1 MMLHEP
7 VLLSEVI
14 EGLHIQP
21 TGIYLDL
28 TIGRGG
34 HASKIYEKL
43 TTGKLIGFDQ
53 DAAAIAALKP
63 WIHDRPHVQVFH
75 ENFVNVEN
83 TLSKVGIDKVDGIL
97 LDLGVSSPQFDVPER
112 GFSYRFDGPLDM
124 RMDQRQ
130 TLTAATL
137 LASSDIKTLTTIFR
151 DYADETFAFQIAKAI
166 VNTRIEKPILTTYAL
181 VELIK
186 KVKPAKALSK
196 KGHPAKQVFQALRI
210 AVNDEMNILKKTLTS
225 AIRLLKANG
234 RIAVISFH
242 SGEDRIVKQMFQ
254 RLTVSEGSRRGL
266 QVYLPNQPLAYI
278 KVKPYPILPT
288 EEEISRNHRA
298 ESAVLRIIERKKDEE

>member
-1 MMLHEP
+1 MEHEP

-21 TGIYLDL
+21 KGIYLDL

-53 DAAAIAALKP
+53 DASAITALQP
-63 WIHDRPHVQVFH
+63 WLKDHPRAQVFH
-75 ENFVNVEN
+75 ENFVNVE
-83 TLSKVGIDKVDGIL
+83 SKLTALGIDQVDGIL

-112 GFSYRFDGPLDM
+112 GFSYRFNGPLDM

-130 TLTAATL
+130 KITAATL
-137 LASSDIKTLTTIFR
+137 LATRDIKSLTTMFR
-151 DYADETFAFQIAKAI
+151 DYADETFAFPIAKAI
-166 VNTRIEKPILTTYAL
+166 VNTRTEKPLLTTYEL
-181 VELIK
+181 VDLIK

-210 AVNDEMNILKKTLTS
+210 AVNDEINMLKQTLASTV
-225 AIRLLKANG
+225 RLLKPSG
-234 RIAVISFH
+234 RMAVISFH
-242 SGEDRIVKQMFQ
+242 SGEDRIVKQWFQ
-254 RLTVSEGSRRGL
+254 NLTVIEGSRRGL
-266 QVYLPNQPLAYI
+266 QVYLPNQPLAYA

-288 EEEISRNHRA
+288 QEEISRNHRA